1 MPTSHLILGQ
11 AAPATSSNLFTVPA
25 STTYIVSTLVIANV
39 TTSAATVRVHARLAG
54 AAVAIGNAV
63 VYDASIPA
71 NSTITFTL
79 GMTFAAT
86 DILTV
91 VSGTS
96 GALTATAFGSS
107 LT

>member
-1 MPTSHLILGQ
+1 MPTAHLILGQ
-11 AAPATSSNLFTVPA
+11 AAPATSSNLFTVPSA
-25 STTYIVSTLVIANV
+25 TTYIVSTLVIANV
-39 TTSAATVRVHARLAG
+39 TSSASTVRVHARVGG
-54 AAVAIGNAV
+54 AAVAVGNAV

-71 NSTITFTL
+71 NSTVTFTL
-79 GMTFAAT
+79 GMTFATT

-91 VSGTS
+91 VAGTS

>member
-1 MPTSHLILGQ
+1 MPTAHLILGQ
-11 AAPATSSNLFTVPA
+11 AAPATSSNIFTVPA

-39 TTSAATVRVHARLAG
+39 TTSASTVRVHARQAG
-54 AAVAIGNAV
+54 ATAAVGNAV

-71 NSTITFTL
+71 NSTVSFTL

-86 DILTV
+86 VVLTV
-91 VSGTS
+91 VAGTS
-96 GALTATAFGSS
+96 GALTVTALGSS

>member
-1 MPTSHLILGQ
+1 MPTTYQILGQ
-11 AAPATSSNLFTVPA
+11 AAPATSSAIFTVPSA
-25 STTYIVSTLVIANV
+25 TAYVVSTLVVTNT
-39 TTSAATVRVHARLAG
+39 TTSASTVRVHARIGG
-54 AAVAIGNAV
+54 AAVATSNAV

-71 NSTITFTL
+71 NSTVSFTL

-86 DILTV
+86 DVLTV

-96 GALTATAFGSS
+96 GALTVTAFGSS

>member
-1 MPTSHLILGQ
+1 MPTAHLILGQ
-11 AAPATSSNLFTVPA
+11 AVPATSSNIFTVPA
-25 STTYIVSTLVIANV
+25 STTYIVSTLVVANT
-39 TTSAATVRVHARLAG
+39 TTSASTVRVHARVAG
-54 AAVAIGNAV
+54 AAAATSNAV

-71 NSTITFTL
+71 NSTVSFTL

-91 VSGTS
+91 VAGTS
-96 GALTATAFGSS
+96 GALTVTAFGSS